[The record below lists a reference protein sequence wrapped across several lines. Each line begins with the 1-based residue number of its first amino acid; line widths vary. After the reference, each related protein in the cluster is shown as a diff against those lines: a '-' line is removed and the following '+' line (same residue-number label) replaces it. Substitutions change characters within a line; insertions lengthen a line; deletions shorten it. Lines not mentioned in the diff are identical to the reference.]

1 MIHSRGYGF
10 TRMLLKKTFIRKM
23 LTKQQSLKVSLFL
36 LSYFGIVFST
46 LAQKPRQAIAKNQDY
61 GILYKYN
68 DSLQYETY
76 PLPEGWGY
84 KLYMRYKL
92 LVNQPNIPAVSG
104 NASFKKE
111 TDARKIAKL
120 ASSKVA
126 SGQIPPTLTVEEVQT
141 LLKRK

>member
-1 MIHSRGYGF
+1 
-10 TRMLLKKTFIRKM
+10 MLIKLRT
-23 LTKQQSLKVSLFL
+23 LKVSLFL
-36 LSYFGIVFST
+36 LFYFGIMLSVS
-46 LAQKPRQAIAKNQDY
+46 AQKAKQEIHKKEDY

-84 KLYMRYKL
+84 RLYIRYKL

-126 SGQIPPTLTVEEVQT
+126 NGQIPPTLTVEEVEK